1 VNPEHTWRKFSDLK
15 GTIQGIGRA
24 AIAFSGGVDSL
35 LLLIAARE
43 SDSEQ
48 IIAVTLDSCFFPR
61 RELHMSMQLASSL
74 TLEHLIIE
82 KKEFSDPRILN
93 NPRER
98 CYYCKKELFT
108 EIKDKVFAAYGT
120 TCILDG
126 TNHDDLSTDRP
137 GMKALSELDVLS
149 PLRDIGFTKDEVRFV
164 LAAKGVPIWNKPP
177 SSCLATRIPH
187 GQEITPGKLAM
198 IEVAEDYLLAKGFR
212 QVRVR
217 HHGEVARIEVAP
229 EERAAFFEGS
239 LMDDVARELKGIGYK
254 YVSLDLEGYKTDR
267 QRGVGL

>member
-1 VNPEHTWRKFSDLK
+1 VNPEHAWRKFSDLK
-15 GTIQGIGRA
+15 ETIQGIGKA

-35 LLLIAARE
+35 LLLTAAHDNGSR
-43 SDSEQ
+43 Q
-48 IIAVTLDSCFFPR
+48 VIAVTIDSSFFPR
-61 RELHMSMQLASSL
+61 QELHMAAQLASL
-74 TLEHLIIE
+74 LALEHVIIE

-98 CYYCKKELFT
+98 CYYCKRELFT

-164 LAAKGVPIWNKPP
+164 LASKGLPAWNKPP

-198 IEVAEDYLLAKGFR
+198 IEAAEDYLLAKGFR

-217 HHGEVARIEVAP
+217 HHGEVARIEVTP

-239 LMDDVARELKGIGYK
+239 LMDDTARELKGIGYK

-267 QRGVGL
+267 